1 MHFFPNFISDLNGGK
16 LKKLLNIDHQKCDSL
31 YGFTLIGYKEYIFL
45 FGGEFLIGKG
55 NWNTNMWV
63 YDSIRERWERKC
75 VLVRFVIYNSINSA
89 RTVYRLNAF
98 SILMPIICSIAIVFC
113 FRCVITVHFSECHL

>member
-1 MHFFPNFISDLNGGK
+1 MHCFPNFISDFNGGK
-16 LKKLLNIDHQKCDSL
+16 LKKLLNIDNNKCESL
-31 YGFTLIGYKEYIFL
+31 YGHTLIGYKEYIFL

-75 VLVRFVIYNSINSA
+75 VLVFSKICNTRSI
-89 RTVYRLNAF
+89 
-98 SILMPIICSIAIVFC
+98 C
-113 FRCVITVHFSECHL
+113 